1 MGISYVDRNGEIFF
15 EDDTFTVNKKRAMQ
29 ICEEILERGLDV
41 TWSVNTRANHGDLE
55 LFKKMKKAGCR

>member
-29 ICEEILERGLDV
+29 IWRRFLREV
-41 TWSVNTRANHGDLE
+41 
-55 LFKKMKKAGCR
+55 